1 MTGQSNDDKTKA
13 QSINTEIVEKLKAL
27 QAMME
32 NLRELSSQDGGNLYK
47 QPYFY
52 THCNRRLSLSL

>member
-32 NLRELSSQDGGNLYK
+32 NLRELSSQDGGNL
-47 QPYFY
+47 
-52 THCNRRLSLSL
+52 